1 MNPFGAGDEP
11 FIGRAVLRKDVKG
24 SLNSVV
30 VHGAVIVA
38 DAGMGKSAL
47 VRRVLRNPVDGTLPL
62 WIHGSPVLSAVPFG
76 AMAPHVSL
84 ESSADALSALTV
96 LRGFREF
103 LEADQ
108 TDQEVRPVVVVDD
121 AQYLDEDSALLL
133 AQLAAA
139 KEVRLVVLTRS
150 MTALPQDLLA
160 LSKDG
165 LLRRVD
171 LPPMTAAEA
180 HRLCAAHLGGDVLP
194 SAGRY
199 FHAAARG
206 NPMLVKLL
214 VDRSRGVGHLIH
226 HNGVWVLSGAP
237 PKPGRLIGDLVQA
250 QLSSRTVSERVL
262 LETVGLGEPVP
273 LSALLALGDSSAVD
287 ALEDDGLITH
297 EDCPT
302 GLTRLTQPMVGAV
315 IRETVPIGRRMAL
328 RNALIH
334 VLYPADEPAGSIL
347 RWVEWALDCGSSVS
361 SNGLLRAAAE
371 ANQRCDPDFAIR
383 AATKVTDPQ
392 LTVEARV
399 ELACAKMLRNEPD
412 ASEELLGGLISAA
425 PSLKAAEAAA
435 WTSARF
441 AYAAKKPGCW
451 VGNYAVEW
459 RAVIERIAEEPGADA
474 SAEQLD
480 GARLSNK
487 LLECYA
493 LNCEGLYSSSLAKLA
508 GVTEDHDK
516 APVNRMLEL
525 ALVAEAL
532 GFTGKIESGIQASN
546 EAMQLL
552 AEGGHATE
560 VHSGLVL
567 RRHLELLILGGRWE
581 QIEDVFAS
589 YPFTEPW
596 AWNNFGGTIGLTEAR
611 VLCRQGRFEQALP
624 QIGMSIEALHQN
636 DMEQLL
642 PLALGLGAY
651 AAAVCGERE
660 LAEQYSA
667 ELEGARAAGHAH
679 TMMLGRCYGVA
690 ARAAMDEKSAELMGL
705 ADRVADQGMAA
716 VEMHALELGLHLG
729 FPDLLRRLVDT
740 PPDDEGTD
748 RRILAQIAKAH
759 VDGDLEAMAFAA
771 ANAKDAGFTLMAAA
785 CLDQAL
791 VCAQDLP
798 RHPRLAKLR
807 REIVATRQ
815 ELSEVT
821 KPVPA
826 KAAGALPELTR
837 RESAIAALVLSG
849 ASNKE
854 IASEL
859 AVSTRTVE
867 GHLYRMFSKLGISRR
882 EELPKL
888 IGK

>member
-1 MNPFGAGDEP
+1 MTPFGAGDDP
-11 FIGRAVLRKDVKG
+11 FIGRAVSREDVRG
-24 SLNSVV
+24 SLDSDVV
-30 VHGAVIVA
+30 DGAVVVA

-47 VRRVLRNPVDGTLPL
+47 VRHVLKNPVDGSLPL
-62 WIHGSPVLSAVPFG
+62 WIQGSPVLKAVPFG
-76 AMAPHVSL
+76 AMAPHLFL
-84 ESSADALSALTV
+84 EASADTLSALTV

-103 LEADQ
+103 LEAVQADYG
-108 TDQEVRPVVVVDD
+108 VRPVVVIDD

-133 AQLAAA
+133 AQLTAA

-150 MTALPQDLLA
+150 ITGLPHDLLA

-171 LPPMTAAEA
+171 LPPLTAAEA

-194 SAGRY
+194 SASRY
-199 FHAAARG
+199 FHVAARG

-214 VDRSRGVGHLIH
+214 VDRSRGVGHLLQR
-226 HNGVWVLSGAP
+226 NGVWVLSGAP

-250 QLSSRTVSERVL
+250 QLSSRTVSERML

-273 LSALLALGDSSAVD
+273 LSALLAIGDPSAVD
-287 ALEDDGLITH
+287 ALENDGLITH
-297 EDCPT
+297 EDCST

-315 IRETVPIGRRMAL
+315 IRETVPIGRRLAL
-328 RNALIH
+328 RNALMQVH
-334 VLYPADEPAGSIL
+334 DPEDEPAGSTL
-347 RWVEWALDCGSSVS
+347 RWVEWSLDCGSPVS
-361 SNGLLRAAAE
+361 SSGLLRAAAE

-383 AATKVTDPQ
+383 AATKITDPE
-392 LTVEARV
+392 LTVEAGV
-399 ELACAKMLRNEPD
+399 ELACAKMLRNELD

-425 PSLKAAEAAA
+425 TSLKAAEAAA
-435 WTSARF
+435 WTSAQF
-441 AYAAKKPGCW
+441 LYAAKKPGSW

-459 RAVIERIAEEPGADA
+459 RAVIERIAGESDSDA
-474 SAEQLD
+474 SAEQLND
-480 GARLSNK
+480 ARLSNK

-493 LNCEGLYSSSLAKLA
+493 LNCQGLYSNSLAELA
-508 GVTEDHDK
+508 AVVEQNDI
-516 APVNRMLEL
+516 APVNRMLAL
-525 ALVAEAL
+525 ALVGEAL
-532 GFTGKIESGIQASN
+532 GLSGNIESGIQASI
-546 EAMQLL
+546 EAMQVL
-552 AEGGHATE
+552 AAGGHATE
-560 VHSGLVL
+560 VHAGLVL
-567 RRHLELLILGGRWE
+567 CRHLELLILGGRWE

-596 AWNNFGGTIGLTEAR
+596 AWNHFGGIIGLTQAR
-611 VLCRQGRFEQALP
+611 VLCRQGRFDLALP
-624 QIGMSIEALHQN
+624 QISMSIEALHQN

-642 PLALGLGAY
+642 PLALGMGAY

-667 ELEGARAAGHAH
+667 ELEGTRAAGHAH
-679 TMMLGRCYGVA
+679 TLMLGRCYGVA
-690 ARAAMDEKSAELMGL
+690 ARAAMDEKSAELMEL
-705 ADRVADQGMAA
+705 ADRVAGQGMVA

-729 FPDLLRRLVDT
+729 FPDILRRLVGT
-740 PPDDEGTD
+740 PLDDEGMD
-748 RRILAQIAKAH
+748 RRILAQIAKAQ
-759 VDGDLEAMAFAA
+759 VEGDLEALASAA
-771 ANAKDAGFTLMAAA
+771 ANAKDAGFTLIAAA
-785 CLDQAL
+785 CLDNAL

-798 RHPRLAKLR
+798 RHPKLAKLR
-807 REIVATRQ
+807 REIIAAREQ
-815 ELSEVT
+815 LSEVT

-837 RESAIAALVLSG
+837 RESAIAAMVRSG